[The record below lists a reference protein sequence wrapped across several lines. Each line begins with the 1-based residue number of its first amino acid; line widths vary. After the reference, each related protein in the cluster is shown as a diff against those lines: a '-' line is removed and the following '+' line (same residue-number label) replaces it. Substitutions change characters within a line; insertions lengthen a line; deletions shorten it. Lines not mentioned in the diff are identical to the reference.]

1 MLFDPFVYVPVQVIG
16 IHYFSPVDKMQLVE
30 IITTDKTSKD
40 TLATAVSVALK
51 QGKIVVTVKVMATL
65 KVFFSQYFSLCESYF
80 HLSHFAHYSVI
91 FWCVSPSCVA
101 LFLPR
106 NPPNYRMVRAFTPC
120 AAWVP
125 CLWSL

>member
-1 MLFDPFVYVPVQVIG
+1 MFDQFAYVPVQVIG

-30 IITTDKTSKD
+30 IVTTDKTSKD
-40 TLATAVSVALK
+40 TLAAAVSVALK

-80 HLSHFAHYSVI
+80 HLSHFAHCSI
-91 FWCVSPSCVA
+91 ISWCMSPSCVA

-106 NPPNYRMVRAFTPC
+106 NPLNYRMVRAFTPR
-120 AAWVP
+120 AAWVA